1 MFMPMYACH
10 VRNTIGAN
18 HSNHSTTSFEI
29 ISDESLYIFIVKKE
43 KREKNREKQWISLTC
58 FLACLMRAGSTSCH
72 FLRYVNRCVSIL
84 DNYSARL

>member
-18 HSNHSTTSFEI
+18 HSNHSTSSFEI

-43 KREKNREKQWISLTC
+43 KREKTEKNNGYL
-58 FLACLMRAGSTSCH
+58 
-72 FLRYVNRCVSIL
+72 
-84 DNYSARL
+84 